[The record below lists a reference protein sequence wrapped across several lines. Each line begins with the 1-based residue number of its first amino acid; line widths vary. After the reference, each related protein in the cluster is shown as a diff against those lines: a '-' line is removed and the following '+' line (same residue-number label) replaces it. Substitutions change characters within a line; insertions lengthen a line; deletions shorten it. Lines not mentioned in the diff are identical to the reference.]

1 MRRRGGLPVAVIDNT
16 LLSRLDR
23 LEIAHF
29 LPLLFKQILIPP
41 EVKREANKGPHKA
54 KRRLQK
60 LINELSGF
68 FVNCRDVDD
77 LIKEYL
83 KADLDEGEA
92 SAIAQADYHQAV
104 VLVDEKKGFER
115 AVTMQLTAIRTPNLL
130 NQLKEAGAI
139 TAVKPYYVKLVKE
152 TGFYFSEKAQRLL
165 LLEAGE
171 E

>member
-1 MRRRGGLPVAVIDNT
+1 MNSG
-16 LLSRLDR
+16 
-23 LEIAHF
+23 
-29 LPLLFKQILIPP
+29 
-41 EVKREANKGPHKA
+41 KR
-54 KRRLQK
+54 
-60 LINELSGF
+60 
-68 FVNCRDVDD
+68 RDVDD

-115 AVTMQLTAIRTPNLL
+115 AVTMRLTAIRTPNLL